1 VNFQLVGCSHHNS
14 PIELRERLAFDM
26 TQAAQ
31 ALDLWRERFPA
42 AEAVLLSTC
51 NRVEVYSASEADVAV
66 PDTQQVTKFL
76 TDCHGLAPG
85 AVGDEFFQQSGEAAV
100 WHLFTV
106 TASLDS
112 LVLGEPQIL
121 SQVKQAYQL
130 AQQRHSAGPLTH
142 DMFQAALRVAKRVAR
157 ETSLYEKRV
166 SIPSVA
172 IGDFARQI
180 FDSFDDKRVL
190 VIGAGEMGQETLRY
204 LRDAGARDVTV
215 ANRNPQRA
223 AELAA
228 QFDGRSVPW
237 DELDRSLV
245 DADLIVST
253 TGAAEPI
260 VSLERFKR
268 LEPHRYQ
275 RPLLILDLAV
285 PRDFDPAIAE
295 RLGVYL
301 YSVDDLQ
308 AAAASNRQQR
318 DAELPAALAIV
329 EEETRLFME
338 QMAQRATGPI
348 IRRLRENWQS
358 LREQELRRLFNK
370 LPDLD
375 ERVRAEIDQA
385 FERYANKLLH
395 PPLER
400 LRDESRSGHPHGLIE
415 ALKRLFHL
423 KD

>member
-1 VNFQLVGCSHHNS
+1 LNFQLVGCSHHNAR
-14 PIELRERLAFDM
+14 IELRERLAFDP
-26 TQAAQ
+26 TQAAR
-31 ALDLWRERFPA
+31 ALDLWRERFPT

-51 NRVEVYSASEADVAV
+51 NRVEVYSATEADIAV
-66 PDTQQVTKFL
+66 PTSRQVATFL
-76 TDCHGLAPG
+76 AEFHGLAPE
-85 AVGDEFFQQSGEAAV
+85 AVGDEFFEQSGEAAV
-100 WHLFTV
+100 WHLFSV

-142 DMFQAALRVAKRVAR
+142 DMFQAALRVAKRVAQ
-157 ETSLYEKRV
+157 ETSLYERRV

-204 LRDAGARDVTV
+204 LHDAGARDVTV
-215 ANRNPQRA
+215 VNRSEDRA
-223 AELAA
+223 AELAR
-228 QFDGRSVPW
+228 QFGGRSAPW
-237 DELDRSLV
+237 DSLDQLLIL
-245 DADLIVST
+245 ADLVVST

-260 VSLERFKR
+260 VSLARFKQ
-268 LEPHRYQ
+268 LEPQRYQ

-285 PRDFDPAIAE
+285 PRDFDPAIAG

-301 YSVDDLQ
+301 YSVDDLE
-308 AAAASNRQQR
+308 AAATRNRQQR

-338 QMAQRATGPI
+338 QMAHRATGPI

-375 ERVRAEIDQA
+375 ERTRAEIDQA

-400 LRDESRSGHPHGLIE
+400 IRDESRAGHPYGLID